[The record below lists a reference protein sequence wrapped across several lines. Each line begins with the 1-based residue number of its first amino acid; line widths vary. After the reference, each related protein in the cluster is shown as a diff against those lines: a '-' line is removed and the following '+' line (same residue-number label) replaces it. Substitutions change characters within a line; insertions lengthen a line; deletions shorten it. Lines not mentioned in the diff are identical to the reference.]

1 MSNIKIAYRF
11 LYIKLSLSIL
21 LLGNILITNIT
32 YAEEKLII
40 SAIPDQYPEKLNRLY
55 KTLSNELS
63 RILKVQIEYKPVIN
77 YQAAVTS
84 FRTGDLDLVWFGGL
98 TGVQARLQRPGAIVM
113 AQRDIDKNFHSVII
127 VNTKSNIESIK
138 KIDDLQKLKGR
149 RFTFGSES
157 STSGRLMPEYYLN
170 KANVRVEEFKGGRP
184 GFSGSHDATIA
195 MVQSNSYEAGVLNEA
210 VWKSSLN
217 NGKADNK
224 KVKQIWRTPPYP
236 DYHWLAQPNLDKRF
250 GKGFTKKLQ
259 SSILSLNSSN
269 KQQSIILEMFGAK
282 RFIKAKESQYKMI
295 EEIGRKIGKIR

>member
-1 MSNIKIAYRF
+1 M
-11 LYIKLSLSIL
+11 L